1 MAFDPVRLE
10 VAVGPVVLS
19 ILRPRS
25 AEDLIDEVDYAR
37 DERLASVLGVSPA
50 YFAEYRLWR
59 VRALLDPGIVGF
71 DRAMA
76 NFGRLRGGRAGV
88 ALDEGRPPRGSRYPP
103 PVPSQSEERE

>member
-1 MAFDPVRLE
+1 M
-10 VAVGPVVLS
+10 
-19 ILRPRS
+19 S
-25 AEDLIDEVDYAR
+25 A
-37 DERLASVLGVSPA
+37 A

-88 ALDEGRPPRGSRYPP
+88 ALDEGRPPGVAYPP
-103 PVPSQSEERE
+103 PVPSQSEERG